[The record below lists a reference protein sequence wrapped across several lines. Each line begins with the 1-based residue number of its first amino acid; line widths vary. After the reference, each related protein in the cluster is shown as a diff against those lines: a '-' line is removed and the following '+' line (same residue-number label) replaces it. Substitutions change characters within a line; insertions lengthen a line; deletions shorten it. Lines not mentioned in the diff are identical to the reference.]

1 LAEETGP
8 QLRPDDDPARR
19 KGVRRRGLRVEVDVR
34 ADYWGEILD
43 FEARLAG
50 IEGVQHIS
58 IVPIDNERARLV
70 VDLRRNAREETA

>member
-8 QLRPDDDPARR
+8 QLRADDDPVRG
-19 KGVRRRGLRVEVDVR
+19 KGVPRRGLRVEVDVR
-34 ADYWGEILD
+34 ADHWGEILD

-58 IVPIDNERARLV
+58 IVAIDNERARLL